1 MNEHEKVG
9 AECAEEVAEQGETQE
24 LTLLS
29 YRWISASTSARYSYH
44 FAALDRPQNVAATIV
59 EGLPVRAHPDR
70 PWRRGDNPKT
80 VVWKYLETHPGFD
93 IDDSVDSKLLISVAP
108 RGSLRRE
115 MRT

>member
-9 AECAEEVAEQGETQE
+9 AECAEEVAEQGKSQE

-29 YRWISASTSARYSYH
+29 SQSISASTSARYSYH
-44 FAALDRPQNVAATIV
+44 FAALGRPQDTAATIV
-59 EGLPVRAHPDR
+59 EDLPVGAYPDR
-70 PWRRGDNPKT
+70 PWRHGDNPKT
-80 VVWKYLETHPGFD
+80 VVWKYLETHPEFD

-108 RGSLRRE
+108 RGFLRKE